1 VKRISRQASDL
12 ELEVRILWGA
22 HKKYIKYFIKMKNK
36 TFLLFFGL
44 LFLPFLF
51 VSADGLVP
59 CEMGSCTICDLFQL
73 FTNIV
78 TFVLT
83 FIVPPAATVMFI
95 WAGVVFYTSGG
106 VPEKVNK
113 AKSIMTYAV
122 LGLIIIYSAWV
133 IVGAFLNAIG
143 VASWTG
149 LGTWWEIECNITDD
163 ES

>member
-1 VKRISRQASDL
+1 
-12 ELEVRILWGA
+12 
-22 HKKYIKYFIKMKNK
+22 
-36 TFLLFFGL
+36 
-44 LFLPFLF
+44 
-51 VSADGLVP
+51 
-59 CEMGSCTICDLFQL
+59 MGSCTICDLFQL

-133 IVGAFLNAIG
+133 IVGAFLGAIG
-143 VASWTG
+143 VRSETG
-149 LGTWWEIECNITDD
+149 LDIWWEIECSI
-163 ES
+163 